1 MNGKCAIVDIG
12 WHGSMQFYLEE
23 FFRVRNLNIYL
34 DGYYVGI
41 NPVSDLVG
49 NTFGYLYEKNDLKLR
64 KSVLCFLGVYERLFQ
79 SFEGSTIGYIE
90 KNFNVKPELSK
101 YEYENDKKAICGM
114 KEWQEGALD
123 FIKKISLRQ
132 DILVENKIWA
142 IPLINVGKNPTNK
155 QIKLFEFLYNVDGI
169 KNYYVCQ
176 KSLWEYDLE
185 EFIHSLSNSVWKTGF
200 MKSAFKIPLPYF
212 WIYELIRK

>member
-1 MNGKCAIVDIG
+1 
-12 WHGSMQFYLEE
+12 
-23 FFRVRNLNIYL
+23 
-34 DGYYVGI
+34 
-41 NPVSDLVG
+41 
-49 NTFGYLYEKNDLKLR
+49 
-64 KSVLCFLGVYERLFQ
+64 
-79 SFEGSTIGYIE
+79 
-90 KNFNVKPELSK
+90 
-101 YEYENDKKAICGM
+101 M